1 MPTLHTPSSNGT
13 EFQFDIDANES
24 IVITSQSSGKHRYHI
39 DAINDLYLWLKETKK
54 GEWVYLGTKSEHETP
69 NQGTVGEWARSSNN
83 PRGGFYGITN
93 GLRGRFPSFIPPIL
107 EAKNLVE
114 IEHKAKNNR
123 IRAL

>member
-69 NQGTVGEWARSSNN
+69 NQGTVEEWA
-83 PRGGFYGITN
+83 PHLQEVVFMALPMAYVAD
-93 GLRGRFPSFIPPIL
+93 FPHLYPPY
-107 EAKNLVE
+107 
-114 IEHKAKNNR
+114 
-123 IRAL
+123 